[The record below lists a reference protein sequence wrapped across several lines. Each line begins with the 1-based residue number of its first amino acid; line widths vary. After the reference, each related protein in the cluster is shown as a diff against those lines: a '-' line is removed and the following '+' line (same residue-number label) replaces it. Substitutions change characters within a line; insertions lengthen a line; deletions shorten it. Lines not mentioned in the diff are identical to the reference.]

1 MKFSL
6 SKKIASAIPYLS
18 LMAVPFFIFWPLWLH
33 PEAMAYDMADYFLPY
48 RYFIGECLQQHQF
61 PWWNPYSGMGVPM
74 AADPQSGVFYPI
86 TWLTG
91 CFVGYDFLTINV
103 EYLLHIVIAGFGMYG
118 LLRGLK
124 YPVMICLWLA
134 WSYQCC
140 GFFVNNAQHYSWIIS
155 AAWLPFIFHSYRKTF
170 LSGSYIDAVKTALSL
185 FLFTTGG
192 YPAFLIILLYLL
204 GGHYCFVLAGNII
217 RQDRKMVLSMLK
229 WNSVMLLTYLI
240 IAAPY
245 IFSFL
250 QGVPLMTRGEALVK
264 EHTAFR
270 AFTPQ
275 STITFFLPAVPMGQ
289 NRDFNT
295 DTSMTNVYI
304 GLWTLLFLVIGVMR
318 IIKTNRWVIV
328 VITLL
333 FFLIAVGDALPV
345 WPLLFDMVPFFDHIR
360 FPAAFRLFAIVGC
373 LVMAAEGMMA
383 EQSRRSKTPQVVL
396 LSLLLIVMLLCTVAA
411 FYNHK
416 FFIPAVFST
425 AGLLKFF
432 GESSTAN
439 NIVLQSILQF
449 IPLTALLI
457 LIYSKQKWQS
467 QQWYILVTMVL
478 LSDLFIASRISF
490 TTIMSSAFPAN
501 TLNEKL
507 AQAPEGLPVWDAMT
521 TVATTNIG
529 DGSYAPSYFNN
540 NLFRKQFARDAYSPF
555 VLKLKS
561 DLDHSPQSYS
571 LMDHPVIYLTNQVQL
586 TPLHPA
592 DSLQLSNRFSALTD
606 ELVLQQIPPATKDSL
621 LYDMQ
626 LSSFANNQLLVRVHS
641 NRQAL
646 LILQQTYY
654 PGWKVTVNDKAAGL
668 LISNFC
674 MMSVLL
680 PAGDHTVEFVFD
692 TTVTKWLLV
701 ISSSLL
707 LLILLSL
714 FLYSAKIIR
723 LNALNSP
730 RE

>member
-1 MKFSL
+1 M
-6 SKKIASAIPYLS
+6 
-18 LMAVPFFIFWPLWLH
+18 
-33 PEAMAYDMADYFLPY
+33 
-48 RYFIGECLQQHQF
+48 
-61 PWWNPYSGMGVPM
+61 
-74 AADPQSGVFYPI
+74 VF
-86 TWLTG
+86 
-91 CFVGYDFLTINV
+91 
-103 EYLLHIVIAGFGMYG
+103 
-118 LLRGLK
+118 
-124 YPVMICLWLA
+124 
-134 WSYQCC
+134 
-140 GFFVNNAQHYSWIIS
+140 
-155 AAWLPFIFHSYRKTF
+155 
-170 LSGSYIDAVKTALSL
+170 
-185 FLFTTGG
+185 
-192 YPAFLIILLYLL
+192 
-204 GGHYCFVLAGNII
+204 
-217 RQDRKMVLSMLK
+217 SMLK
-229 WNSVMLLTYLI
+229 WSSVLLLTYLI

-250 QGVPLMTRGEALVK
+250 QGVPLMTRGEPLIK
-264 EHTAFR
+264 EHTAFLS
-270 AFTPQ
+270 FTPQ
-275 STITFFLPAVPMGQ
+275 SVITFLLPAVPMGQ
-289 NRDFNT
+289 NRIFNT
-295 DTSMTNVYI
+295 DTSMTNVYV

-345 WPLLFDMVPFFDHIR
+345 WPWLFDMVPFFDHIR

-383 EQSRRSKTPQVVL
+383 EQSRRSTTPLVVL
-396 LSLLLIVMLLCTVAA
+396 FIFLLIVMLLCTVAA

-457 LIYSKQKWQS
+457 LIFSKQKWQS
-467 QQWYILVTMVL
+467 QQWYLLVTMVL
-478 LSDLFIASRISF
+478 LSDLFIASRINF
-490 TTIMSSAFPAN
+490 TTIMSSPFPAN
-501 TLNEKL
+501 ALNEKL
-507 AQAPEGLPVWDAMT
+507 AQAPDGLPVWDAMT

-561 DLDHSPQSYS
+561 DLDHAPQSYS

-621 LYDMQ
+621 LYDLQ
-626 LSSFANNQLLVRVHS
+626 LTSFANNQLFVSVHS
-641 NRQAL
+641 NRQGL

-680 PAGDHTVEFVFD
+680 PAGDHIVEFVFD

-723 LNALNSP
+723 LNGLNSP